1 MKIVVRIRSLA
12 VVGAVAA
19 FVASSLATPAQAL
32 DSRCTLDGYVPWTD
46 GVYVKTQTVL
56 TCTATVGEKVGAQN
70 QRLGVVW
77 GNLGSMV
84 YSPASAG
91 STYIASPVASY
102 NCNGTGTKTYR
113 GKRWARSTDNS
124 ERTTYSGGAALTC

>member
-1 MKIVVRIRSLA
+1 MKTRSMVA
-12 VVGAVAA
+12 VAAVAA
-19 FVASSLATPAQAL
+19 FV
-32 DSRCTLDGYVPWTD
+32 
-46 GVYVKTQTVL
+46 
-56 TCTATVGEKVGAQN
+56 
-70 QRLGVVW
+70 
-77 GNLGSMV
+77 
-84 YSPASAG
+84 AG